1 MIMKVAVMPLS
12 EKEVEHIAEL
22 AKIKISKDEKNLF
35 TKQFNEILQFFHQLD
50 EVDTSSIEPTF
61 HVVDLKNRFRED
73 KVEPT
78 LSTEI
83 ALENAPKKEKNFFK
97 APKLFD

>member
-1 MIMKVAVMPLS
+1 MSLS

-22 AKIKISKDEKNLF
+22 AKIKITEKEKKQF

-50 EVDTSSIEPTF
+50 EIDISLIKPTF
-61 HVVDLKNRFRED
+61 HVVDIKNRFRDDHIET
-73 KVEPT
+73 T
-78 LSTEI
+78 LSTEET
-83 ALENAPKKEKNFFK
+83 LKNAPKKEKNFFK

>member
-1 MIMKVAVMPLS
+1 MTLS

-22 AKIKISKDEKNLF
+22 ARIRVSENEKNLF

-61 HVVDLKNRFRED
+61 HVVDIKNIFRED
-73 KVEPT
+73 EVEPT
-78 LSTEI
+78 LSTED
-83 ALENAPKKEKNFFK
+83 ALKNAPKKEKNFFK

>member
-1 MIMKVAVMPLS
+1 MPLS

-22 AKIKISKDEKNLF
+22 AKIKVTEKEKSLF

-61 HVVDLKNRFRED
+61 HVVDMKNRFRDDTIET
-73 KVEPT
+73 T
-78 LSTEI
+78 LSTEE
-83 ALENAPKKEKNFFK
+83 ALKNAPKKEKNFFK
-97 APKLFD
+97 APKLFG